1 MSDLK
6 DPHEALAALD
16 STNERISK
24 RMSWPLWRHLAGG
37 FLMTL
42 IVAAVA
48 LPKLVSIVV
57 FAIAMILMALIVRD
71 DKKRYGMFVSGYQRG
86 KTVWTV
92 GAIVVLIL
100 AALVTILTQFDD
112 AATEP
117 GFWVT
122 LLIVFLGTSGLSVIW
137 ERVYRMDVRE
147 GRL

>member
-1 MSDLK
+1 
-6 DPHEALAALD
+6 
-16 STNERISK
+16 
-24 RMSWPLWRHLAGG
+24 
-37 FLMTL
+37 MTL

-57 FAIAMILMALIVRD
+57 LAIAMILMALIVRD

-86 KTVWTV
+86 KTAWIV
-92 GAIVVLIL
+92 GAIIVLIL

-112 AATEP
+112 PVTEP

-122 LLIVFLGTSGLSVIW
+122 LSIVFLGTSGLSVIW